1 MSWDLGFRVESTVT
15 MFWTIKAI
23 NSILCFNI
31 IASFYTLAEARGGT
45 FTRTYSSLSANDILE
60 KGIQALGGRAALN
73 SVKSVSLH
81 ALFVLGSRQF

>member
-1 MSWDLGFRVESTVT
+1 

-31 IASFYTLAEARGGT
+31 FASFYSLAEARGGT
-45 FTRTYSSLSANDILE
+45 VTRGYRSLSANDILE
-60 KGIQALGGRAALN
+60 KGIQAVGGRTVLN

-81 ALFVLGSRQF
+81 ALFVIGSRQF